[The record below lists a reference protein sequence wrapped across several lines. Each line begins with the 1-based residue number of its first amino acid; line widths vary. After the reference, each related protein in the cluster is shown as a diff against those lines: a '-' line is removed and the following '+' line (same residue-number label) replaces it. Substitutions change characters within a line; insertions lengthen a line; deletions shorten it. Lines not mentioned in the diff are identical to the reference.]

1 MKKAS
6 IVSIGNEILSGRT
19 LDSNCSYL
27 SARLLSMGIPVV
39 SAYTS
44 RDDTGA
50 IVRSLEL
57 ACADADV
64 VVTTGGLGSTDDD
77 LTRKAAAE
85 FLGVELEIR
94 PELVAELER
103 FFVRRGVRMPERNR
117 IQAYAPAGA
126 EPMENGLGT
135 APGIRA
141 EHNGKLL
148 FVLPGV
154 PSEMRRMFEESV
166 VGQLEGFAGGQFV
179 VAKRL
184 RCFGAGESTIAEMV
198 GWIMERGRNPL
209 VNCTV
214 NEDGIA
220 LDIMAS
226 SEDEDVAAE
235 MASKDEEVLRKKL
248 GDLVFGTGD
257 ESLAEVVGQELARR
271 GKTLAVAESCTG
283 GLVAKLLT
291 DVPGSSRYFHCGW
304 VTYDNRAKIA
314 ELGVSAELIERYGAV
329 SEQVSRAMAAGARR
343 EAGAD
348 LAIGITGIAGPTG
361 ATEQKPVG
369 LVYISVDFHQGCDT
383 RRCTFFQDRASVR
396 RRAALT
402 ALNMVRLKLNA

>member
-6 IVSIGNEILSGRT
+6 IISVGNEILSGRT
-19 LDSNCSYL
+19 VDANCAYL

-44 RDDTGA
+44 RDDTEA

-64 VVTTGGLGSTDDD
+64 VVTTGGLGPTEDD
-77 LTRKAAAE
+77 LTRNAVAE

-94 PELVAELER
+94 PGLVAELER
-103 FFVRRGVRMPERNR
+103 FFVRRGLRMPERNR
-117 IQAYAPAGA
+117 IQAYVPAGA
-126 EPMENGLGT
+126 EPIENSLGT
-135 APGIRA
+135 APGIRV
-141 EHNGKLL
+141 ETKGKLL

-154 PSEMRRMFEESV
+154 PSEMKGMFEGSV
-166 VGQLEGFAGGQFV
+166 VGQVEQFGGGQFV
-179 VAKRL
+179 VVKRL

-198 GWIMERGRNPL
+198 GGIMERGRNPL

-214 NEDGIA
+214 NQDGIT
-220 LDIMAS
+220 LDIVAT
-226 SEDEDVAAE
+226 SENREMAAE
-235 MASKDEEVLRKKL
+235 MAAKDEEVLRARL
-248 GDLVFGTGD
+248 GDLVFGTG
-257 ESLAEVVGQELARR
+257 EQILGEVVGQELSRQ

-291 DVPGSSRYFHCGW
+291 DVAGASRYFRCGW
-304 VTYDNRAKIA
+304 VTYDNRAKMA
-314 ELGVSAELIERYGAV
+314 ELGVGAELIERYGAV
-329 SEQVSRAMAAGARR
+329 SEEVSRAMAAGARR
-343 EAGAD
+343 EAGVD
-348 LAIGITGIAGPTG
+348 FAIGITGIAGPTG

-383 RRCTFFQDRASVR
+383 KRCTFPQDRASVR

-402 ALNMVRLKLNA
+402 ALNMVRLKLKA